1 MQKKPRKILVV
12 DDEPVIRDMMADIL
26 EVEGYTVEVTRNGR
40 EALEKLSR
48 SDNYLVFLD
57 LLMPV
62 MDGRELCQQLNARP
76 EVRMQHVVVIM
87 SALDQL
93 AQVSS
98 LHIDE
103 TMPKPFVVDDVLR
116 IIQSYMPE

>member
-26 EVEGYTVEVTRNGR
+26 EVEGYAVEVTRNGR

-48 SDNYLVFLD
+48 PDNYLVFLD

-62 MDGRELCQQLNARP
+62 MDGRELCRQLSARP

-93 AQVSS
+93 AQVDS